1 MSEEEGIVTRPERRD
16 AAMNRQRI
24 IEAALRLFEQ
34 HGVEQVSMN
43 QIATEAK
50 IGPGTLYRR
59 YKNKSELCLDLMKD
73 NLDLLFDD
81 LESYL
86 ESNKSKPPAVRLRGM
101 LQLFIRF
108 RERKKQLLAG
118 VEESSIG
125 TRSKPKTISPVYE
138 ELHQLVVRLFEEMN
152 LPELSAEHSIFRADM
167 LLTTLASDAY
177 LFQLDVRGL
186 TPDQILDE
194 ICLTF
199 IPQQLQD

>member
-1 MSEEEGIVTRPERRD
+1 MKEEEGIVTRPERRD

-43 QIATEAK
+43 QIALEAK

-73 NLDLLFDD
+73 NLDLLFEDLDAYLDD
-81 LESYL
+81 
-86 ESNKSKPPAVRLRGM
+86 NKSKPPAVRLKGM

-108 RERKKQLLAG
+108 RERKAQLLAG
-118 VEESSIG
+118 VEEG
-125 TRSKPKTISPVYE
+125 TTGPRSKPRSVSPVYE
-138 ELHQLVVRLFEEMN
+138 ELHQLVVRLFDEM
-152 LPELSAEHSIFRADM
+152 ELSELSNGHSTFRADM

-177 LFQLDVRGL
+177 LFQRDVRGY

-194 ICLTF
+194 ICMTF
-199 IPQQLQD
+199 IPNELMK